1 MATSG
6 NSVLPRL
13 GSDDIL
19 ETPLQRFRAM
29 LKPVRIGFGGFMGA
43 FYASLVPTTPAL
55 QQFTTRG
62 LKKSILWAPARMV
75 DAAEEMLAA
84 WQKNDTDS
92 ATTMPPEMPVI
103 LVAMAKDYMPTG
115 RDFTRQLAD
124 SIPVMLPGD
133 AKERLF
139 GLRVAAGDIR
149 AQVAIFAHD
158 TGTASSIA
166 SQFLLYLDTVHG
178 RRFPATFTHAGV
190 TTEWPVQVESPDV
203 PASSIPTDAK
213 NLTMLIVDLTLKA
226 SIPLYDGPADDAPN
240 DGQGTAGDAS
250 DPSGYPVV
258 VQVNK
263 FWNDAP

>member
-1 MATSG
+1 M
-6 NSVLPRL
+6 
-13 GSDDIL
+13 GS
-19 ETPLQRFRAM
+19 
-29 LKPVRIGFGGFMGA
+29 

-62 LKKSILWAPARMV
+62 LKKSILWAPARMSG
-75 DAAEEMLAA
+75 AAEEMLSA
-84 WQKNDTDS
+84 WQKNGTDS
-92 ATTMPPEMPVI
+92 ATTAPPEMPVI

-115 RDFTRQLAD
+115 RDFTRQIAD
-124 SIPVMLPGD
+124 NIQVIVPGD

-190 TTEWPVQVESPDV
+190 ATEWPVQVESPDA
-203 PASSIPTDAK
+203 PASSVPTDAK
-213 NLTMLIVDLTLKA
+213 NLTILIIDLTLKA
-226 SIPLYDGPADDAPN
+226 SIPLYDAPAAGQPN

-258 VQVNK
+258 TQVIK
-263 FWNDAP
+263 EWKGAP

>member
-1 MATSG
+1 M
-6 NSVLPRL
+6 
-13 GSDDIL
+13 GS
-19 ETPLQRFRAM
+19 
-29 LKPVRIGFGGFMGA
+29 

-55 QQFTTRG
+55 QKLTTRG
-62 LKKSILWAPARMV
+62 LKKSILWAPARMI
-75 DAAEEMLAA
+75 DAAEEMLSA

-92 ATTMPPEMPVI
+92 ATTAPPEMPVI

-115 RDFTRQLAD
+115 RDFTRQIAD
-124 SIPVMLPGD
+124 NIQVIVPGD

-190 TTEWPVQVESPDV
+190 ATEWPVQVESPDA
-203 PASSIPTDAK
+203 PASSVPTDAK
-213 NLTMLIVDLTLKA
+213 NLTILIIDLTLKA
-226 SIPLYDGPADDAPN
+226 SIPLYDAPAAGQPN

-258 VQVNK
+258 TQVIK
-263 FWNDAP
+263 EWNDAP

>member
-1 MATSG
+1 
-6 NSVLPRL
+6 
-13 GSDDIL
+13 
-19 ETPLQRFRAM
+19 M

-62 LKKSILWAPARMV
+62 LKKSILWAPSRMV

-92 ATTMPPEMPVI
+92 ATTAPPEMPVI

-190 TTEWPVQVESPDV
+190 ATEWPVQVESPDL

-213 NLTMLIVDLTLKA
+213 NLTMLVIDLTLKA
-226 SIPLYDGPADDAPN
+226 SIPLYDGPADADPN
-240 DGQGTAGDAS
+240 DGQGTPGDAS

>member
-29 LKPVRIGFGGFMGA
+29 LKPVRIGFGGFMGS

-55 QQFTTRG
+55 QLFTTRG

-75 DAAEEMLAA
+75 DAAEEMLSA